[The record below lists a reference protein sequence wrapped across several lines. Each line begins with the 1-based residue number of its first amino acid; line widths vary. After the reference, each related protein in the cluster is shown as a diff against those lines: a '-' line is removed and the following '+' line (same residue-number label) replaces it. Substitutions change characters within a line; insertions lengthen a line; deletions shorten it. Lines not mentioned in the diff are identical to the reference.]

1 MASGY
6 KVAVVGSSDA
16 LGNELISILEE
27 RNFPVS
33 ELRALDSKGSVGD
46 YVQFQGDDVGVEE
59 LEEGSFQ
66 GIEIVFFAAG
76 DAISR
81 QYVPLAVKHG
91 CTVIDNSSHFILD
104 KDVPL
109 VVPEVN
115 AHKIKGHSGIIT
127 NPSCTTIQLAVA
139 LYPIHKAVR
148 IKRIVVSTYQAISDN
163 GKKAMDELTNQI
175 KDLFNFRD
183 PTVQVYPHQIA
194 FNAIPHIDEFLKNDY
209 TTQEM
214 KIADETKKILEDD
227 SIRICATTVRIPV
240 FYGNCAAINIESERK
255 ISPDEARNILRST
268 PGVQVVDDPSH
279 NMYPLPINTAGMD
292 DCFVGRIR
300 EDISIENGLVM
311 WIVSDNIR
319 KGAALNAVQI
329 AEHLIAGNE

>member
-16 LGNELISILEE
+16 VGNELISILEE
-27 RNFPVS
+27 RDFPVS
-33 ELRALDSKGSVGD
+33 EFRALEPKGSLGD
-46 YVQFQGDDVGVEE
+46 YVQFHGDDVGIEE
-59 LEEGSFQ
+59 MKVDSFR
-66 GIEIVFFAAG
+66 GIEIAFFAAG

-81 QYVPLAVKHG
+81 QYVPLAVQHG

-115 AHKIKGHSGIIT
+115 AHKIKGHSGIIA
-127 NPSCTTIQLAVA
+127 NPSCTTIQLVVA

-183 PTVQVYPHQIA
+183 PTVQVYPYQIA
-194 FNAIPHIDEFLKNDY
+194 FNVLPHIDEFLENAY

-214 KIADETKKILEDD
+214 KIANETKKILEDD
-227 SIRICATTVRIPV
+227 SIGICATTVRIPV
-240 FYGNCAAINIESERK
+240 FYGHCASINIESERK
-255 ISPDEARNILRST
+255 ISPDETRNILRST
-268 PGVQVVDDPSH
+268 PGVQVLDDPSH
-279 NMYPLPINTAGMD
+279 NIYPLPIYTAGMD

-300 EDISIENGLVM
+300 EDISIRNGLVM
-311 WIVSDNIR
+311 WVVSDNIR